1 MPTECKPV
9 CHYCGFDDCESQ
21 SRGLTT
27 GKPSTGGCL
36 ISGTKASENA
46 AIDAAKEMLARATA
60 PLVCGLNCLDSESQ
74 IAAWKLADRLRATV
88 DTTLTNRNRAAVQ
101 TFQRYGKVTATY
113 GEIKNRSDLIVLWDC
128 DLESHAKCLALLIG
142 DTKIKRRVVFVGDK
156 NSPGAENADLVFAVP
171 TRSNHDRDRFIQ
183 LAYLLRTKLAGV
195 GCDSAKIALTG
206 LSVTDTESLFQI
218 LTECDYGCLFFKQ
231 HSDES
236 EFDLETESLMLLVR
250 ELNSKTRFVGSKLR
264 DDLNGLGAE
273 TVLTLASG
281 FPQAV
286 NLSRSFAR
294 QSGLSYSAA
303 TLLARSAV
311 DVVVLFGQL
320 ETHQLSTELVGR
332 LSNAKV
338 IQIGPAA
345 DDFADVFIA
354 GRTLD
359 GTAETSGSVFR
370 GDGAMLNGSG
380 NSMKPGVVD
389 LLDRLV

>member
-1 MPTECKPV
+1 MFGV
-9 CHYCGFDDCESQ
+9 VD
-21 SRGLTT
+21 RG
-27 GKPSTGGCL
+27 
-36 ISGTKASENA
+36 
-46 AIDAAKEMLARATA
+46 
-60 PLVCGLNCLDSESQ
+60 
-74 IAAWKLADRLRATV
+74 
-88 DTTLTNRNRAAVQ
+88 
-101 TFQRYGKVTATY
+101 Y
-113 GEIKNRSDLIVLWDC
+113 
-128 DLESHAKCLALLIG
+128 
-142 DTKIKRRVVFVGDK
+142 
-156 NSPGAENADLVFAVP
+156 DLVFAVP
-171 TRSNHDRDRFIQ
+171 TRSNHGRDRFIQ